1 MEPTSNIEQPKVK
14 SKALNALA
22 VLQEKKWRMLNA
34 CHVCGRTAGKHK
46 KLDPVTFEESLFGVY
61 LMKCQHKLKVCN
73 LCYYDGKDITVR
85 RYSKAEKKALKKQK
99 VKVLKAERNGVLQ

>member
-1 MEPTSNIEQPKVK
+1 METNSSIEQPKIK

-22 VLQEKKWRMLNA
+22 VLQERKWRMLNA

-46 KLDPVTFEESLFGVY
+46 KLDPVTFKESLFGVY

-73 LCYYDGKDITVR
+73 LCYSDGKGVTVS
-85 RYSKAEKKALKKQK
+85 SKRKLLKRKK
-99 VKVLKAERNGVLQ
+99 